1 MRRATLLAIA
11 LCFLSRPSLATDP
24 PEFDPNDLTVTHAW
38 IVTDRD
44 ANPLTKGNALATKQA
59 NEKHQA
65 TLDTMKGKMVKWVVT
80 VERVESD
87 GMIAVKADRHTRGKS
102 TRNSHFIN
110 LENAL
115 PPKPRGGRPAES
127 ARFTFPPKNPGEWV
141 TRLTPGSKITLSG
154 TINDVSHSA
163 QRVTI
168 RLTKATV
175 SP

>member
-1 MRRATLLAIA
+1 MRAALLIA
-11 LCFLSRPSLATDP
+11 LLFISWPILADDP
-24 PEFDPNDLTVTHAW
+24 DKTGFDPNDLTTTHTWLVA
-38 IVTDRD
+38 DRD
-44 ANPLTKGNALATKQA
+44 ANPPVKGNALATKQA

-65 TLDTMKGKMVKWVVT
+65 TLDTMKGKAVKWTVV
-80 VERVESD
+80 VERIEAD
-87 GMIAVKADRHTRGKS
+87 GMVAVKADRHLRGKS

-110 LENAL
+110 LENAF

-141 TRLTPGSKITLSG
+141 TRLTPGSKVMLSG

-168 RLTKATV
+168 RLTKATIG
-175 SP
+175 P